1 MIEQTSSEHIHDH
14 SHTPASERLLPAIP
28 TLLKPEPFSERIV
41 DCRSRFLVADG
52 RFTPEQITSISGSG
66 DGFDGCSFHVVSG
79 EPTTETGILRIT
91 IIPPLQTETTP
102 RLPFQ
107 HFYPEYTSPLRGGD
121 AEISRFL
128 VAPDARKG
136 KATSRLIEAAFRIC
150 ALESTQRLFIDVVDG
165 NLGVSPKSYEKH
177 FGFSFTGHTGY
188 DDNYSCLTHLMVL
201 DGKDKIEAVA
211 ERLTSRLART

>member
-1 MIEQTSSEHIHDH
+1 MIEHPSSEHINHH
-14 SHTPASERLLPAIP
+14 GSSTTPSLPA
-28 TLLKPEPFSERIV
+28 TSSLLQAEPFSQRIT
-41 DCRSRFLVADG
+41 DCRSRFLAADG

-79 EPTTETGILRIT
+79 EPSTETGIVRIT
-91 IIPPLQTETTP
+91 IVHPLLTGDDP

-107 HFYPEYTSPLRGGD
+107 HFYPEYTTPLQNGD

-128 VAPDARKG
+128 VAPEARKG

-150 ALESTQRLFIDVVDG
+150 AIEHTKRLFIDVVDG

-201 DGKDKIEAVA
+201 EGADKIRVTA
-211 ERLTSRLART
+211 EKLTARLARI